1 MKIENLRTERINQRS
16 RVSATIAWE
25 DQDRPAFDM
34 HFETDGSPSQ
44 DLSCN
49 PHAFLIACIM
59 PAFCHDEGRIRLDA
73 PIDPELI
80 EGMKA
85 AMGWIRHWWLDPD
98 KKLLTIEGP
107 IKRTTKKLQKDKRAG
122 MFFSGGID
130 SLAALRTNRQVF
142 DEAHPRYIRDGLIV
156 FGLETDREDSFRHVI
171 STISKPAKDAGL
183 TLIPVYTNARYL
195 EADWMFW
202 ERYSHDAILASIGY
216 TLSNRFSELAIAST
230 YDIQSV
236 QPSGTHP
243 LLDLAYS
250 SNQLMIRHD
259 SISLPRIEKV
269 KLVGDWDIAFQSIRT
284 CNKSEFYKSGKLNCG
299 KCIKCVR
306 TMLELEALGLL
317 HRCDAFSSHHITPEL
332 LLPAVQIYRT
342 TVDFYDALVQPLRE
356 RKREDLAAVIQ
367 KKIDAYYKKKEN
379 KGYN

>member
-1 MKIENLRTERINQRS
+1 
-16 RVSATIAWE
+16 
-25 DQDRPAFDM
+25 
-34 HFETDGSPSQ
+34 
-44 DLSCN
+44 
-49 PHAFLIACIM
+49 
-59 PAFCHDEGRIRLDA
+59 
-73 PIDPELI
+73 
-80 EGMKA
+80 MKA

-379 KGYN
+379 KDITDAIKAVGKRIDRKYFNSSLKRFSKKKRKAAMG